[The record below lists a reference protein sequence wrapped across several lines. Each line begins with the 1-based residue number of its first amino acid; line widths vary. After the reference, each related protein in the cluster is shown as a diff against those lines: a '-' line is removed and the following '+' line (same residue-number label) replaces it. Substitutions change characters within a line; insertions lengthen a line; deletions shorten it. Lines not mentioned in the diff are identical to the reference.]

1 MISQVDTPRP
11 APWRR
16 RAGVGAAASVALVA
30 IAGGVGA
37 GLETSP
43 RWTNSAH
50 AAVIPDVL
58 FLEGEVAKVASI
70 ARVNAAIAREV
81 TVDVQVDELA
91 RRAGAANATAG
102 GAAPS
107 RGGSG
112 ADSGDLEGGSGN
124 DGSNDAAEATTG
136 ERRDSGGSLPGGN
149 SGSTGPSNANE
160 DDKAGGTGSGDN
172 APGGDRG
179 PAGDGAGDGA
189 GGAPVPPIEPVPS
202 EPDTTDPSKG
212 IGTPPVDRGKPVEK
226 GPKATVDAK
235 SGAVATPK
243 EEAP

>member
-91 RRAGAANATAG
+91 RRAGAANATDG

-112 ADSGDLEGGSGN
+112 ADSGDLQGGSGN
-124 DGSNDAAEATTG
+124 DGSNDDAEATIG
-136 ERRDSGGSLPGGN
+136 EPRDSGGSLPGGN

-172 APGGDRG
+172 AP
-179 PAGDGAGDGA
+179 AGDGGS